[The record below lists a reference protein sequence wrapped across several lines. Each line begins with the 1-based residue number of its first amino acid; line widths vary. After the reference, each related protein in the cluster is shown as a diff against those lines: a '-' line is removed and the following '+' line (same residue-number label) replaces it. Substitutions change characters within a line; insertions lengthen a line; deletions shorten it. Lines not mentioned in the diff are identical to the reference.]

1 MVTYLPRSI
10 SCLSLGQTNLAF
22 PVVWSSMGVEASGGD
37 SVLYC
42 PRVEDNGM
50 TLLDSSSQELIESC
64 LFYFV
69 IVVMIGFPAVQGL
82 VGILIGIRWDK
93 VLRHLLDALPDVMW
107 ILLLKMVW
115 ANCCSEL
122 KKVVIYLQSTFSIFL
137 LYLIRFELINSI
149 RTYTLCY

>member
-1 MVTYLPRSI
+1 MLTYLPRSI

-22 PVVWSSMGVEASGGD
+22 PVVWSSMEVEESGGD
-37 SVLYC
+37 SVLYW

-82 VGILIGIRWDK
+82 VKILIGIRWDK

-107 ILLLKMVW
+107 ILLLIRGL
-115 ANCCSEL
+115 CEL
-122 KKVVIYLQSTFSIFL
+122 L
-137 LYLIRFELINSI
+137 
-149 RTYTLCY
+149 